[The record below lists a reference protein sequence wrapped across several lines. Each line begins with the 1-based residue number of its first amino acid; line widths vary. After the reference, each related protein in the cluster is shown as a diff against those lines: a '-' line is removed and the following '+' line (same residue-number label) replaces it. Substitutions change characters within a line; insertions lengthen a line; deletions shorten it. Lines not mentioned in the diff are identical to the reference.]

1 MLQKVSGQKEEK
13 IHSKWYQKKNF
24 YLLGKMPGIYF
35 CFPAKYKN
43 KKNEKHKKKLELL
56 SFRYITGKVY
66 IVFIIQWMAECKKKK
81 KSIL

>member
-1 MLQKVSGQKEEK
+1 M
-13 IHSKWYQKKNF
+13 ITKKNF

-66 IVFIIQWMAECKKKK
+66 IVFIIQ
-81 KSIL
+81 